1 MRLCEQRSIDQHAM
15 HDHGELAGERHLC
28 LLHAGAFGKPHRPAL
43 EGCAALERLGQ
54 DNVAGLVERRSH
66 SLVADLADPSPSRPR
81 EFHPQSLTEPCLT
94 LSRHTARAIVGRH
107 HPSAALSG
115 SSRFR
120 LAQRNYD
127 GLLPSLQS
135 HYRTFITTMKQ
146 SEPDWC
152 ICTFGLGL
160 LPLRL
165 FL

>member
-1 MRLCEQRSIDQHAM
+1 MRLCEQRSIDQQCMITASLRASATFAFFM
-15 HDHGELAGERHLC
+15 PTRLASRIAQ
-28 LLHAGAFGKPHRPAL
+28 LLRAVL
-43 EGCAALERLGQ
+43 ALERPGQ

-94 LSRHTARAIVGRH
+94 LSRHTARAIVGSH